1 MTDKEYKVFSNKI
14 KQMSKDICSSEEKA
28 KEHLF
33 KTGFYTKTG
42 KLKKKF
48 RD

>member
-1 MTDKEYKVFSNKI
+1 MTNKEHKAFSNKI
-14 KQMSKDICSSEEKA
+14 KQMSKEICKS
-28 KEHLF
+28 KENSKEYLY